1 MNPAITRPQL
11 VLAAAAIFALLVGSL
26 AAASPSAAG
35 DRATASAS
43 VKKKLKKL
51 NKKVTLLQQEL
62 DEVSKQPGPQGAQG
76 PPGAQGPQGPAGT
89 APVCAGN
96 SATDRMVA
104 AGAVC
109 IDRYEASVWS
119 QPNGGTQYGVSSDDY
134 PCGDD
139 GQDCD
144 DIYARSVA
152 GVPPSRFISYFQA
165 QQALANSG
173 KRLPTSAE
181 WQQAVAGTPD
191 PGASPGSE
199 DCNTSSPG
207 PEATG
212 ERTNCISTY
221 GANDMVGNL
230 GEHTADWDEQAA
242 NACANW
248 IGGDIACLGR
258 ASEEASS
265 HLPGVLQRGGGFA
278 NGTTAGPFLVGAQGG
293 AAGGTNTVG
302 FRGAR

>member
-1 MNPAITRPQL
+1 MNLATTRPRL
-11 VLAAAAIFALLVGSL
+11 LLAATATFALLVGSL
-26 AAASPSAAG
+26 AASSANAGG
-35 DRATASAS
+35 DRATVSAS
-43 VKKKLKKL
+43 VKKKIKKL
-51 NKKVTLLQQEL
+51 NKKVSLLQQQL
-62 DEVSKQPGPQGAQG
+62 DEVSKQPGPQGPQG
-76 PPGAQGPQGPAGT
+76 PQGSQGPAGT
-89 APVCAGN
+89 APACAGN
-96 SATDRMVA
+96 NATDRMVA

-119 QPNGGTQYGVSSDDY
+119 QPNGGTQYGVSADDY

-144 DIYARSVA
+144 NIYARSVA

-165 QQALANSG
+165 QQALANAG

-199 DCNTSSPG
+199 DCNTSSSG
-207 PEATG
+207 PEVTG

-230 GEHTADWDEQAA
+230 GEHTADWDEMAA
-242 NACANW
+242 NATCANW
-248 IGGDIACLGR
+248 LGGDIACFGR
-258 ASEEASS
+258 ASEEAST
-265 HLPGVLQRGGGFA
+265 HLPGVVQRGGGYA
-278 NGTTAGPFLVGAQGG
+278 NGATAGPFLVGAQGG
-293 AAGGTNTVG
+293 PGGATNTVG